1 MDLEELAG
9 DIGMGENEYWELIEL
24 FVETGLSDFD
34 KLNSAV
40 LAGDAYQAASAAHSL
55 KGAAGNLGL
64 VELAEIAKGI
74 EEKALDDRLEG
85 IAESVQLL
93 KDTLDEAAKLARI

>member
-1 MDLEELAG
+1 MDFEELVE
-9 DIGMGENEYWELIEL
+9 DIGIGEDEYWELLEL
-24 FVETGLSDFD
+24 FVETGLSDLD
-34 KLNSAV
+34 KLNSAI

-55 KGAAGNLGL
+55 RGAAGNLGL
-64 VELAEIAKGI
+64 VDLAEIAKGI

-93 KDTLDEAAKLARI
+93 KDTLDETTKLARR